1 MRLLLLLG
9 VWSLVTGCVGLR
21 TGYRATCAQEDGATW
36 HEVRSAHFRVRT
48 DLNAGTA
55 ETTARELERLR
66 TGLLT
71 VWKHGTEPPG
81 VIDAIVLRHH
91 TELAEFTKWASELT
105 TYTEQGPLLVLIG
118 YSYAIGDDPPTR
130 YIQAHELSHVLVRHV
145 MPRQPRWLVEGLA
158 TWLETVHFLERTD
171 EVVLYGLHGGF
182 LYHAT
187 GNGRLSVAE
196 LWAWDTQPVRST
208 GEMARHYASA
218 WAWVYFLSSVHPERF
233 ADFQARLSRFE
244 EPRAAWDAAFQ
255 NAGDLEGELRMFLL
269 NQRHRRKDP
278 QPVPMPPVPSTV
290 QTRELSCAEVHALRA
305 TLFLHASDKPLV
317 ERLGHV
323 AREVDR
329 ALTLDATQLDA
340 ARLRDHFVEG
350 PAQRLALA
358 REVVRAHPERGPA
371 WELLG
376 HALRD
381 TGAPVAEQERAFTRA
396 AELSPEDAGVL
407 DSLARFLVD
416 RGELEQGLAVATRA
430 HQRVPRRV
438 SPLETRAEALFR
450 LGRCE
455 EGATLRAVALD
466 LLPEEGEGPGRDPVE
481 AARERLRQRLA
492 AHEQRCRATS
502 PPSR

>member
-1 MRLLLLLG
+1 MRLWLLLG
-9 VWSLVTGCVGLR
+9 VWSLVTGCAGM
-21 TGYRATCAQEDGATW
+21 GAYRATCAQEKGATW

-55 ETTARELERLR
+55 ETTARELERLHA
-66 TGLLT
+66 GLLR
-71 VWKHGTEPPG
+71 VWRSDAAPPG

-91 TELAEFTKWASELT
+91 TELAEFTQWASELT

-171 EVVLYGLHGGF
+171 EVVLYGLHGGLF
-182 LYHAT
+182 YQAIGH
-187 GNGRLSVAE
+187 GRLSVAE
-196 LWAWDTQPVRST
+196 LWAWDTQPPLST

-218 WAWVYFLSSVHPERF
+218 WAWVYFLSTVHPERF

-255 NAGDLEGELRMFLL
+255 NAGDLEGDLRMFLL
-269 NQRHRRKDP
+269 NQQHRRKNP
-278 QPVPMPPVPSTV
+278 QPVPMPPVPSAV
-290 QTRELSCAEVHALRA
+290 ETRELSCAEVHALRA

-340 ARLRDHFVEG
+340 ARLRDRLVQD
-350 PAQRLALA
+350 PARRLPLA
-358 REVVRAHPERGPA
+358 RELLRAHPESGPA

-376 HALRD
+376 RALRD
-381 TGAPVAEQERAFTRA
+381 TGAPLPEQERAFTRA

-407 DSLARFLVD
+407 DSLARFLVG
-416 RGELEQGLAVATRA
+416 RGELERGLAVAVRA
-430 HQRVPRRV
+430 LQRVPRRA
-438 SPLETRAEALFR
+438 STLETRAEALFR
-450 LGRCE
+450 LGNCE
-455 EGATLRAVALD
+455 AGAAIRSLALD
-466 LLPEEGEGPGRDPVE
+466 VLPARGEAPGSDPVE
-481 AARERLRQRLA
+481 SARESLRQRLA
-492 AHEQRCRATS
+492 AHEQRCRA
-502 PPSR
+502 R